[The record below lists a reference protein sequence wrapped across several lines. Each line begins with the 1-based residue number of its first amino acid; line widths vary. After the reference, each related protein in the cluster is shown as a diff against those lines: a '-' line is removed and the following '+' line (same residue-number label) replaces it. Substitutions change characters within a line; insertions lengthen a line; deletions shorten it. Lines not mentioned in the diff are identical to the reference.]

1 MKKQTQ
7 EHQVISMMR
16 RPEHKKKVEIIKL
29 NMLRKDTVLYGTG
42 RLSGAKKLAEMVRP
56 LLEYSDR
63 EMIAVMSVDAEMN
76 PIALGIVAVGGVCSC
91 SIDARGLFKNVIL
104 ANAIRIICFHNH
116 PSGEPKPSRSDSI
129 ITAKIKAAGELLGI
143 ELLDHII
150 IGTDGK
156 YVSFREKKIA
166 PFETGEFTA

>member
-1 MKKQTQ
+1 MKKQIQ
-7 EHQVISMMR
+7 EHQVIFMMR

-29 NMLRKDTVLYGTG
+29 NMLREGRILYGTG
-42 RLSGAKKLAEMVRP
+42 RFSGAKEVAEMVRP
-56 LLEYSDR
+56 LVEYSDR
-63 EMIAVMSVDAEMN
+63 EMIVAMSVDAEIS

-91 SIDARGLFKNVIL
+91 SIDARDLFKHAIL
-104 ANAIRIICFHNH
+104 ANAIRIICFHYH
-116 PSGEPKPSRSDSI
+116 PSGEPKPNRSDSI
-129 ITAKIKAAGELLGI
+129 ITARMKAAGELFGI

-150 IGTDGK
+150 IGADGK